1 MAAGGRAT
9 GGCAVGGAA
18 FGGVAFGVAAG
29 GTADPGA
36 AAPGTATPGGV
47 GVAGRPPGGVAPGG
61 VAAGGIAAPGAAG
74 FATPGT
80 AAPGIA
86 APGAAG
92 RAVGGVAPGGVA
104 AGGIAPPGIAAPGA
118 GGTVDPGIAA
128 PGAAAPGTAGFAAP
142 GGATTGETPGCG
154 AFPTAV
160 VGDAGFAG
168 DACGFALFPSG
179 FGSGFSSRFSRIG
192 GCRNCLGRGSGRWPS
207 TSTESRNICA
217 TSRTAGA
224 GVASA
229 TAFTPDTIIVLQNG
243 QPTAISAAPV
253 ATASAARFSLM
264 RVPKFSSMNMRAPPA
279 PQQKPSLRFRG
290 ISTKSAPVA
299 PNNSRGGSNTLLCRP
314 KKHGSWYVIGF
325 RSFGPRGIGV
335 SNLSR
340 TNRLSS
346 CVWWKTSK

>member
-1 MAAGGRAT
+1 M
-9 GGCAVGGAA
+9 
-18 FGGVAFGVAAG
+18 
-29 GTADPGA
+29 
-36 AAPGTATPGGV
+36 
-47 GVAGRPPGGVAPGG
+47 
-61 VAAGGIAAPGAAG
+61 
-74 FATPGT
+74 
-80 AAPGIA
+80 
-86 APGAAG
+86 
-92 RAVGGVAPGGVA
+92 
-104 AGGIAPPGIAAPGA
+104 
-118 GGTVDPGIAA
+118 
-128 PGAAAPGTAGFAAP
+128 
-142 GGATTGETPGCG
+142 
-154 AFPTAV
+154 
-160 VGDAGFAG
+160 
-168 DACGFALFPSG
+168 LFPAG
-179 FGSGFSSRFSRIG
+179 FGSGFSSRSSRIG

-207 TSTESRNICA
+207 TSTESRSICA

-346 CVWWKTSK
+346 

>member
-1 MAAGGRAT
+1 MATGGRAVPGIVAPGATDFGTEPPGAAGAVAAGGRAT

-18 FGGVAFGVAAG
+18 FGGIAFGVAAG
-29 GTADPGA
+29 GTTDPGIA
-36 AAPGTATPGGV
+36 MPGTAVPGGV
-47 GVAGRPPGGVAPGG
+47 GVAGQPP
-61 VAAGGIAAPGAAG
+61 
-74 FATPGT
+74 
-80 AAPGIA
+80 
-86 APGAAG
+86 
-92 RAVGGVAPGGVA
+92 GGVAPGGVA

-142 GGATTGETPGCG
+142 GGATIGETPGCG

-207 TSTESRNICA
+207 TSTESRSICA

>member
-1 MAAGGRAT
+1 M
-9 GGCAVGGAA
+9 
-18 FGGVAFGVAAG
+18 
-29 GTADPGA
+29 
-36 AAPGTATPGGV
+36 
-47 GVAGRPPGGVAPGG
+47 
-61 VAAGGIAAPGAAG
+61 
-74 FATPGT
+74 
-80 AAPGIA
+80 
-86 APGAAG
+86 
-92 RAVGGVAPGGVA
+92 
-104 AGGIAPPGIAAPGA
+104 
-118 GGTVDPGIAA
+118 
-128 PGAAAPGTAGFAAP
+128 
-142 GGATTGETPGCG
+142 PGCRVL
-154 AFPTAV
+154 PTAV

-168 DACGFALFPSG
+168 DACGFALFPAG

-207 TSTESRNICA
+207 TSTESRSICA

-314 KKHGSWYVIGF
+314 RKHGSWYVIGF